1 MRIERDLLALRGDLT
16 RGKVEALEI
25 RDPPGGPYG
34 MGRLRWVA
42 VSFKGTIMPLLSS

>member
-25 RDPPGGPYG
+25 RDPP
-34 MGRLRWVA
+34 A
-42 VSFKGTIMPLLSS
+42 PLTTRSASIARSDPASS